1 MLKLLRYLKKYWWAA
16 ILAPIFMVIEV
27 SMDMMLTG
35 QMQQMI
41 DFGIPSKDLDK
52 ILSIG
57 FTMIV
62 IVFIGVVGGFLS
74 GVFANI
80 ASCNFA
86 NDLRQDLFKKIMRL
100 SYDQTDDFSTG
111 SLVTRVTND
120 VMQMQNFIAQMIRM
134 FIRSFGM
141 FALGIVF
148 TLTIDLRF
156 AIILAIAL
164 PLEIIIM
171 LLFMKK
177 AFPMFSVMQTKLDN
191 VNTVVHEN
199 VTGARVV
206 KAFCKEDYED
216 NRFKRVNGEHA
227 DLLLYVN
234 KLFAVVIKLFAV
246 FINSL
251 IC

>member
-86 NDLRQDLFKKIMRL
+86 NDLRQDLFKKIK
-100 SYDQTDDFSTG
+100 TG
-111 SLVTRVTND
+111 SNVSD
-120 VMQMQNFIAQMIRM
+120 A
-134 FIRSFGM
+134 SFNLSL
-141 FALGIVF
+141 FKASLSASY
-148 TLTIDLRF
+148 L
-156 AIILAIAL
+156 LASI
-164 PLEIIIM
+164 
-171 LLFMKK
+171 
-177 AFPMFSVMQTKLDN
+177 
-191 VNTVVHEN
+191 
-199 VTGARVV
+199 G
-206 KAFCKEDYED
+206 
-216 NRFKRVNGEHA
+216 
-227 DLLLYVN
+227 
-234 KLFAVVIKLFAV
+234 
-246 FINSL
+246 
-251 IC
+251 

>member
-1 MLKLLRYLKKYWWAA
+1 MFKLLRYLKKYWWAA
-16 ILAPIFMVIEV
+16 ILAPIFMIIEV

-191 VNTVVHEN
+191 NFN
-199 VTGARVV
+199 W
-206 KAFCKEDYED
+206 KC
-216 NRFKRVNGEHA
+216 N
-227 DLLLYVN
+227 
-234 KLFAVVIKLFAV
+234 
-246 FINSL
+246 
-251 IC
+251 C